1 MKGKEKG
8 DGREMTRWQKRNNLR
23 RRVSD
28 SIPGWGSCGLFLSF
42 MPIFRFQFAS
52 SFTFD
57 LLWNSFYFFAL
68 NWLLVF
74 AMLFRAKWYAFVGF
88 FFFMSTT
95 NLLKYARSISFMIES
110 RESVLLMIY
119 AFPPSR
125 ALMPGA
131 AALGGSKMSPIPLP

>member
-1 MKGKEKG
+1 MVVFCLFCQFFASNSLPPLPL
-8 DGREMTRWQKRNNLR
+8 T
-23 RRVSD
+23 
-28 SIPGWGSCGLFLSF
+28 SCEIILFLQLAACVCHAVSCK
-42 MPIFRFQFAS
+42 MICICR
-52 SFTFD
+52 
-57 LLWNSFYFFAL
+57 
-68 NWLLVF
+68 
-74 AMLFRAKWYAFVGF
+74 F